1 VGNLIAFRVGERDAR
16 LLADELGGDV
26 KTGNLVSLGKHEIY
40 ARLLDYGQMREPFR
54 GRTLPPIRGTVTGR
68 REVVIRHSR
77 ERYGR
82 PREEV
87 ERRIEQWMGGG
98 DRRLSEAETSG

>member
-1 VGNLIAFRVGERDAR
+1 
-16 LLADELGGDV
+16 
-26 KTGNLVSLGKHEIY
+26 
-40 ARLLDYGQMREPFR
+40 MREPFR

-68 REVVIRHSR
+68 REAVIRHSR

-87 ERRIEQWMGGG
+87 DRKIERWLG
-98 DRRLSEAETSG
+98 